1 MYDEGIAI
9 GLDFFILVLCEATI
23 KILVNTHI
31 RVLHIRSTYVISN
44 MSIGYCSVE

>member
-9 GLDFFILVLCEATI
+9 GLDFFTLVLCEATI

-31 RVLHIRSTYVISN
+31 RVLH
-44 MSIGYCSVE
+44 C